1 MNFHV
6 GVYMK
11 GKSFAKRGAFFFCSV
26 DRICSGQRSEFVSW
40 TAIDKEKFFTKV
52 VKPLKESTIR
62 SYDEL
67 PLMLNAKMLAKVLG
81 ISEASCYEL
90 MHEKGFPT
98 LHVGSRI
105 VVPKSEFIKW
115 IEEHTER

>member
-1 MNFHV
+1 
-6 GVYMK
+6 MK
-11 GKSFAKRGAFFFCSV
+11 GQSFAKRGAFFFCSV
-26 DRICSGQRSEFVSW
+26 DRICPGQSSEFVGW
-40 TAIDKEKFFTKV
+40 TAIDKEKEIFFTKV

>member
-1 MNFHV
+1 
-6 GVYMK
+6 MK
-11 GKSFAKRGAFFFCSV
+11 GQSFAKRGAFFFWSV
-26 DRICSGQRSEFVSW
+26 DRICSWQSSEFVSW
-40 TAIDKEKFFTKV
+40 NARLPPRRKADKEKIFTKV

-105 VVPKSEFIKW
+105 VVPKSEFIRW